1 MKTPTILFIALLAGG
16 AGALAQSPEEARPLF
31 DFRKKKPDD
40 DTAAKA
46 LNAAKEAVKQV
57 PDSVKD
63 KAKELLLSPDGVE
76 MRQKALQAAQGMIQ
90 GGGGS
95 AAATTSAAAPAA
107 EAAPAPAGS
116 TPPATAA
123 PAPASP
129 SVPVVEAP
137 PPPPSG
143 PRPKPLQPLNLDEVP
158 KATKGQI
165 DITAQKSAFFDA
177 NNNYGIYTGDVKARH
192 PQMYIECEQ
201 LELFMA
207 KQEGG
212 VLGATKTKK
221 PAPAASDADIVA
233 PSKKK
238 TENTAPPIDKADARG
253 PMVTVEKVAED
264 GELQIG
270 HCKHLIYDGKTKL
283 TTLLEWPQVQAGNQL
298 HKATEAGCIM
308 IIDKTGKLTTT
319 GGHET
324 LILQGDE
331 VTPRR
336 SGSNSSAPAPQ

>member
-1 MKTPTILFIALLAGG
+1 MKTSSILYIALLVSSV
-16 AGALAQSPEEARPLF
+16 GALAQGPGGTRPLF
-31 DFRKKKPDD
+31 DFRKKKVDE
-40 DTAAKA
+40 DTKTKAIDAAKD
-46 LNAAKEAVKQV
+46 AVKQV
-57 PDSVKD
+57 PDAVKD
-63 KAKELLLSPDGVE
+63 KAKELLLSPDSAE
-76 MRQKALQAAQGMIQ
+76 MRQKALQAAQSMIQ
-90 GGGGS
+90 GTSPSPSG
-95 AAATTSAAAPAA
+95 TTTPPAA
-107 EAAPAPAGS
+107 DSPPAPAPA
-116 TPPATAA
+116 PMVA
-123 PAPASP
+123 
-129 SVPVVEAP
+129 VVETP

-143 PRPKPLQPLNLDEVP
+143 PQPKPLQPLNLDEAP

-177 NNNYGIYTGDVKARH
+177 NSNYGIYTGDVKARSS
-192 PQMYIECEQ
+192 QMYIECEE

-207 KQEGG
+207 KQGG
-212 VLGATKTKK
+212 SVLGAPKPKKTG
-221 PAPAASDADIVA
+221 PAAKDADILAA
-233 PSKKK
+233 PKKAA
-238 TENTAPPIDKADARG
+238 NTDPPIDKAEARG
-253 PMVTVEKVAED
+253 PMVTIEKMSED

-336 SGSNSSAPAPQ
+336 SGSNSPAPAPQ

>member
-1 MKTPTILFIALLAGG
+1 MKTSSILYIALLVSSV
-16 AGALAQSPEEARPLF
+16 GALAQGPGGTRPLF
-31 DFRKKKPDD
+31 DFRKKKVDE
-40 DTAAKA
+40 DTKAKAIDAAKD
-46 LNAAKEAVKQV
+46 AVKQV
-57 PDSVKD
+57 PDAVKD
-63 KAKELLLSPDGVE
+63 KAKELLLSPDSAE
-76 MRQKALQAAQGMIQ
+76 MRQKALQAAQSMIQ
-90 GGGGS
+90 GTAPSPAGTTPP
-95 AAATTSAAAPAA
+95 AAATVP
-107 EAAPAPAGS
+107 APAPA
-116 TPPATAA
+116 
-123 PAPASP
+123 PAPMVA
-129 SVPVVEAP
+129 VVEAP
-137 PPPPSG
+137 PPPPPKG
-143 PRPKPLQPLNLDEVP
+143 PQPKPLQPLNLDEAP

-177 NNNYGIYTGDVKARH
+177 NSNYGIYTGDVKARSS
-192 PQMYIECEQ
+192 QMYIECEE

-207 KQEGG
+207 KQGG
-212 VLGATKTKK
+212 SVLGAPKPKKTG
-221 PAPAASDADIVA
+221 PAAKDADILAA
-233 PSKKK
+233 PKKAA
-238 TENTAPPIDKADARG
+238 NTDPPIDKAEARG
-253 PMVTVEKVAED
+253 PMVTIEKISED

-336 SGSNSSAPAPQ
+336 SGSNSPAPAPQ

>member
-1 MKTPTILFIALLAGG
+1 MKTPTLLFIALLAGS
-16 AGALAQSPEEARPLF
+16 AGALAQAPEEARPLF
-31 DFRKKKPDD
+31 DFRKKKVDD

-90 GGGGS
+90 GGSNS
-95 AAATTSAAAPAA
+95 AAPTPAAAPAA
-107 EAAPAPAGS
+107 ASTPAPAGS
-116 TPPATAA
+116 TPPAADAA

-129 SVPVVEAP
+129 SIPVVEAP

-192 PQMYIECEQ
+192 PQMYIECEE

-212 VLGATKTKK
+212 VLGAPKPKK

-238 TENTAPPIDKADARG
+238 AENTAPPIDKADARG

-270 HCKHLIYDGKTKL
+270 HCKHLIYDGKTGN
-283 TTLLEWPQVQAGNQL
+283 TTLLEWPQVQAGNRL

-308 IIDKTGKLTTT
+308 VIDKAGKLTTT

-324 LILQGDE
+324 IVLQGDE
-331 VTPRR
+331 ATPRR
-336 SGSNSSAPAPQ
+336 SVQSLPPQ